1 MQINKEINT
10 TWDDVKK
17 SNCYWDRWRR
27 EKKREKKR
35 KKKKERKNI

>member
-17 SNCYWDRWRR
+17 SNCYWDRWKRE
-27 EKKREKKR
+27 EKKREKKKR
-35 KKKKERKNI
+35 ENYIKYI